1 MSSLKHNNFLVR
13 PSDNIWDVPV
23 VLFCVWTVVL
33 VVASLIVL
41 SCLRRETKKFQ
52 KRLSKADS
60 KEDLVRD
67 IAKLDSIMAR
77 YVQQFLGQGILE
89 KLANT
94 FAIDKDESKIEIFR
108 FGEEKNSACIFHFD
122 VFRAEA
128 KQWFATKVE
137 ELNGLKL
144 PEKDVK
150 RTILSAIR
158 Y

>member
-1 MSSLKHNNFLVR
+1 M
-13 PSDNIWDVPV
+13 PV

-89 KLANT
+89 KLANS
-94 FAIDKDESKIEIFR
+94 FAIDKEESQIETLR
-108 FGEEKNSACIFHFD
+108 FEEK
-122 VFRAEA
+122 
-128 KQWFATKVE
+128 
-137 ELNGLKL
+137 
-144 PEKDVK
+144 
-150 RTILSAIR
+150 
-158 Y
+158 